1 MDNLMLRRRVILKAP
16 IGRVDTTP
24 KIAEYGKY
32 LGRSAT
38 GTGTDENWCYTIW
51 YDIIPEPGISNRLVI
66 GNCNIDGDRTY
77 QFTKSSGGADWDYRK
92 SGTNYYT
99 LPANANKIRINIP
112 INNLSICYA
121 FIAST
126 GQILFA
132 GEDTIY
138 YGYKNINDMP

>member
-1 MDNLMLRRRVILKAP
+1 MLRRRVILKAP

-32 LGRSAT
+32 LYRSAT
-38 GTGTDENWCYTIW
+38 GTGTSNNWCYTIW
-51 YDIIPEPGISNRLVI
+51 YDIIPEPGRTNSIKI
-66 GNCNIDGDRTY
+66 GNCNIDADRTY
-77 QFTKSSGGADWDYRK
+77 QFTTSLGGADWDYRK
-92 SGTNYYT
+92 SGANYM
-99 LPANANKIRINIP
+99 LPATANKIRISIP

-121 FIAST
+121 FITST

-138 YGYKNINDMP
+138 YGYKNINDMPQGN